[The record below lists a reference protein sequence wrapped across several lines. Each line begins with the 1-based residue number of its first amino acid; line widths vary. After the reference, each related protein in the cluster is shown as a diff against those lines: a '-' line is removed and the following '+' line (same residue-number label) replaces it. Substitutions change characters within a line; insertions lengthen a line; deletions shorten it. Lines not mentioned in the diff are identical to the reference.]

1 MPARLH
7 HQVEGPEDAPAL
19 VLSNSL
25 GTALE
30 MWDDQAPALAE
41 RFRLVRFD
49 SRGHGRS
56 EVPPGPYAIEELGRD
71 VLALLEDLG
80 LERVH
85 FCGLSMGGM
94 TGMWLAVNAP
104 ERIDR
109 LALCS
114 TSTHMPPAEQWH
126 ERAAT
131 VRSQGMGALADAAI
145 DRWISPQGRDER
157 PDGVAAL
164 RQGLLDSPPE
174 GYAASCEAIAA
185 HDMRER
191 VGAIAAPTLVIVGDQ
206 DPSTPPDHARFIAS
220 QVEGARLVELERARH
235 LLNVEHPQRVTREL
249 LDHFT
254 EEAG

>member
-7 HQVEGPEDAPAL
+7 HTVEGPADAPVL

-25 GTALE
+25 GTTLE

-56 EVPPGPYAIEELGRD
+56 EVPDGPYVIEELGRD

-114 TSTHMPPAEQWH
+114 TSTHMPPADGWH

-131 VRSQGMGALADAAI
+131 VRAEGMGAIADGAI
-145 DRWISPQGRDER
+145 ERWFSAPDGR
-157 PDGVAAL
+157 PDAVQRV
-164 RQGLLDSPPE
+164 RQGLLDSPAE

-185 HDMRER
+185 HDLREQIA
-191 VGAIAAPTLVIVGDQ
+191 AITAPTLVIVGDE
-206 DPSTPPDHARFIAS
+206 DPATPPDHARFIAS
-220 QVEGARLVELERARH
+220 RVDGARLVELERARH
-235 LLNVEHPQRVTREL
+235 LLNVEHPDRVTREL

-254 EEAG
+254 LVS

>member
-7 HQVEGPEDAPAL
+7 HRVEGPEDAPAL

-25 GTALE
+25 GTSLE

-56 EVPPGPYAIEELGRD
+56 EVPPGPYVIEELGRD
-71 VLALLEDLG
+71 VLALLADLE

-131 VRSQGMGALADAAI
+131 VREQGMAALADGAI
-145 DRWISPQGRDER
+145 DRWITPQGQTER
-157 PDGVAAL
+157 PDAVRRL
-164 RQGLLDSPPE
+164 RQGLLDTPAE
-174 GYAASCEAIAA
+174 GYAASCEAIAQ
-185 HDMRER
+185 HDLRDA
-191 VGAIAAPTLVIVGDQ
+191 VAGIAAPTLVIVGDQ

-220 QVEGARLVELERARH
+220 RGDGARVVELERARH
-235 LLNVEHPQRVTREL
+235 LLNVEHPDRVTQEL
-249 LDHFT
+249 LAHFT
-254 EEAG
+254 EEDG

>member
-7 HQVEGPEDAPAL
+7 HVLEGPEDAPAL

-25 GTALE
+25 GTTLE

-56 EVPPGPYAIEELGRD
+56 EVPDGPYAIEELGRD
-71 VLALLEDLG
+71 VLALLEDLS

-94 TGMWLAVNAP
+94 TGMWMAIHAP

-114 TSTHMPPAEQWH
+114 TSTHMPPADQWH

-131 VRSQGMGALADAAI
+131 VRDRGMGAMADGSIERWFSGQDRADAI
-145 DRWISPQGRDER
+145 ER
-157 PDGVAAL
+157 V
-164 RQGLLDSPPE
+164 RQGLLDTPPE
-174 GYAASCEAIAA
+174 GYAASCEAIAD
-185 HDMRER
+185 HDLRER
-191 VGAIAAPTLVIVGDQ
+191 VGGITAPTLVIVGGE
-206 DPSTPPDHARFIAS
+206 DPSTPPDHARFIA
-220 QVEGARLVELERARH
+220 ERIDGARLVELERARH
-235 LLNVEHPQRVTREL
+235 LLNVEHPDRVTEEL
-249 LDHFT
+249 LAHFT
-254 EEAG
+254 EEDSP

>member
-7 HQVEGPEDAPAL
+7 HTLEGPENAPVL
-19 VLSNSL
+19 MLSNSL

-30 MWDDQAPALAE
+30 MWDAQAPALAE
-41 RFRLVRFD
+41 RFRLLRFD

-56 EVPPGPYAIEELGRD
+56 EVPAGPYAIEELGRD
-71 VLALLEDLG
+71 VLALLADLG

-94 TGMWLAVNAP
+94 AGMWLAINAP

-126 ERAAT
+126 ERAAL
-131 VRSQGMGALADAAI
+131 VRSQGMPALVDGAME
-145 DRWISPQGRDER
+145 RWFSPQGPEER
-157 PDGVAAL
+157 PEAVERL
-164 RQGLLDSPPE
+164 RQGLLDTPAE

-185 HDMRER
+185 HDLRER
-191 VGAIAAPTLVIVGDQ
+191 VGSITAPTLIIVGDQ
-206 DPSTPPDHARFIAS
+206 DPSTPPDHAQFIAS
-220 QVEGARLVELERARH
+220 RVQGSRLVELERARH
-235 LLNVEHPQRVTREL
+235 LLNVEHPNRVTQEL
-249 LDHFT
+249 IDHF

>member
-25 GTALE
+25 GTTLE

-126 ERAAT
+126 ERAGIA
-131 VRSQGMGALADAAI
+131 RSEGMAALADGAI

-157 PDGVAAL
+157 PDGGGGPAPGAAGQPAGGL
-164 RQGLLDSPPE
+164 R
-174 GYAASCEAIAA
+174 
-185 HDMRER
+185 R
-191 VGAIAAPTLVIVGDQ
+191 VVRG
-206 DPSTPPDHARFIAS
+206 HR
-220 QVEGARLVELERARH
+220 RARPARARRGH
-235 LLNVEHPQRVTREL
+235 HRA
-249 LDHFT
+249 H
-254 EEAG
+254 AGHRGRRGPVHAARPRALHRLRRWRARGWWSWSGPATC